1 MQLKSNIVGGIMAAA
16 LVTAIRQ
23 SPVGPS
29 PTAFN
34 IAGRVD
40 VISASL
46 LFAGLPRHVCEK
58 IAWSARSRAF
68 ARDKMLFMQG
78 HPVRNVA
85 LILSGSVKITQ
96 LAPNGNEVILWMYGV
111 GNVIGALSEPTSGCH
126 TCSAHAIEQSTAL
139 IWSYETLQGLMRENS
154 QIRKNAGHILS
165 TRLNELEERFRE
177 VATEKVSKRVA
188 LALLRLLKHIG
199 KEVHEGIEVS
209 LSREELAQMTGT
221 TLFTVSRLLSK
232 WGEMGF
238 VLPRREAVIVCDA
251 HRLELA
257 GDEDSIPME
266 RGKRDNGH
274 LAPPLVF
281 ALALG
286 NNIPRKSCEAVC

>member
-1 MQLKSNIVGGIMAAA
+1 MAAA

-23 SPVGPS
+23 GPARLS
-29 PTAFN
+29 QTAFD
-34 IAGRVD
+34 IAGHVD
-40 VISASL
+40 LISASP
-46 LFAGLPRHVCEK
+46 LFAGLPRHACEK
-58 IAWSARSRAF
+58 IAWLARSKAF
-68 ARDKMLFMQG
+68 ARDKILFMQG
-78 HPVRNVA
+78 QPVRNVA
-85 LILSGSVKITQ
+85 LIRSGSVKITQ
-96 LAPNGNEVILWMYGV
+96 LAPNGNEVILWMYGT
-111 GNVIGALSEPTSGCH
+111 GNVIGALSEPASNCH

-139 IWSYETLQGLMRENS
+139 IWDYETLQGLMRENS

-199 KEVHEGIEVS
+199 KEVHGGTEVS

-232 WGEMGF
+232 WSEMGF
-238 VLPRREAVIVCDA
+238 VLPRREAVIVCDI

-257 GDEDSIPME
+257 GDEDSIPMK
-266 RGKRDNGH
+266 RGKRDTGH
-274 LAPPLVF
+274 LAPPLLF
-281 ALALG
+281 GLALE
-286 NNIPRKSCEAVC
+286 NSRSRKACEAIG